1 MINKKTALILHS
13 SSDLYGASR
22 CVFRT
27 VDALEAS
34 GFQSIV
40 VLSGEGPLAAM
51 LREKGIAVVIVKLG
65 IMRRKY
71 MNPKGLLNRLKCLY
85 KANGA
90 LSKLIKKENVS
101 LVYSN
106 TAAVW
111 IGAWVAKKKRLRH
124 IWHIHEI
131 IVTPTWFKNF
141 IERYI
146 TYTGDLALCV
156 SRAVIE
162 NMKPNVPAYMM
173 RLVYNGIDYL
183 PFKEANYDLK
193 AEIGISQETILI
205 GMIARVHFWKGQSYF
220 LDVAKALAERH
231 DHLHFVMVGDAFEGY
246 EYLYDEINA
255 KIKANGLTDKVTNL
269 GYRTDIPNIMSGLDI
284 FMLPSILPDPLPTT
298 VLEAMASAKPV
309 IATAHGGATEMVLNE
324 ETGHLVP
331 WDDAEKASLAFDA
344 LIEDPS
350 KRLAMGQAGQERV
363 MEHFSIE
370 AYVENMGNVFR
381 EFIGRSSS
389 ET

>member
-40 VLSGEGPLAAM
+40 VLSDEGPLAAM
-51 LREKGIAVVIVKLG
+51 LREKGTAVSIVKLG

-111 IGAWVAKKKRLRH
+111 IGAWLAKKKRLRH

-131 IVTPTWFKNF
+131 IVTPTWFKKF
-141 IERYI
+141 IEKYV

-156 SRAVIE
+156 SQAVIE

-173 RLVYNGIDYL
+173 KLVYNGIDYL
-183 PFKEANYDLK
+183 PFKEAHYDLK
-193 AEIGISQETILI
+193 AELGIAKDTILI
-205 GMIARVHFWKGQSYF
+205 GMIARVHFWKGQPYF
-220 LDVAKALAERH
+220 LDVAKALAARH

-255 KIKANGLTDKVTNL
+255 KVEANGLTDKVSNL
-269 GYRTDIPNIMSGLDI
+269 GYRTDIPKIMSGLDI
-284 FMLPSILPDPLPTT
+284 FMLPSVLPNPLPTT
-298 VLEAMASAKPV
+298 VLEAMAAAKPV
-309 IATAHGGATEMVLNE
+309 IATAHGGATEMVIDG
-324 ETGHLVP
+324 ETGYLVP
-331 WDDAEKASLAFDA
+331 WDEAEKASLAFDE
-344 LIEDPS
+344 LIESPS
-350 KRLAMGQAGQERV
+350 KRHSMGQAGQERV
-363 MEHFSIE
+363 IEHFSIE
-370 AYVENMGNVFR
+370 AYKENMGKVFR
-381 EFIGRSSS
+381 EVMNVKNQ
-389 ET
+389 E